1 MGLGGCHVAFFIGI
15 ACPWILVIVLDRLSE
30 TRRLSELE
38 SLGVAPKPV
47 GNSAYIM
54 KPDRPY

>member
-1 MGLGGCHVAFFIGI
+1 MAFFIGI

-30 TRRLSELE
+30 SRRLSELE
-38 SLGVAPKPV
+38 SLGVAPRPA
-47 GNSAYIM
+47 GNSAYIT

>member
-1 MGLGGCHVAFFIGI
+1 MAFFIGI

-30 TRRLSELE
+30 ARRLSELE
-38 SLGVAPKPV
+38 SLGVVPRPA
-47 GNSAYIM
+47 GHSAYLM

>member
-1 MGLGGCHVAFFIGI
+1 MAFFIGI

-30 TRRLSELE
+30 ARRMSELE
-38 SLGVAPKPV
+38 SLGVTPGPASA
-47 GNSAYIM
+47 SAYIT

>member
-1 MGLGGCHVAFFIGI
+1 VAFFIGI

-30 TRRLSELE
+30 ARRVSELE
-38 SLGVAPKPV
+38 SLGVTPQPA
-47 GNSAYIM
+47 NQSAYLM

>member
-1 MGLGGCHVAFFIGI
+1 MAFFIGI

-30 TRRLSELE
+30 SRRMSELE
-38 SLGVAPKPV
+38 SLGVAPRPA
-47 GNSAYIM
+47 GNSYYIT